1 MKIDGSTALVTGAN
15 RGLGKHF
22 AEQLVAR
29 GAKVYGG
36 ARNPESIDVPGVI
49 PVRLDVTDPASVAAA
64 AKAATGVSLVINNA
78 GSFTGASVT
87 DGSLE
92 DIRLEMETHYF
103 GTLAVSRAFAPQLA
117 ENGGGAILNVLS
129 VLSWL
134 TYPGFSAYSAA
145 KAAQW
150 SLTSALRNELAAQG
164 TQVTA
169 LHVGFMNTDMVS
181 SIDAPKS
188 DPAAIA
194 ALSLDALEAGAAE
207 ILADEGTR
215 QTQANLS
222 GGVALLYPPAA

>member
-1 MKIDGSTALVTGAN
+1 V
-15 RGLGKHF
+15 
-22 AEQLVAR
+22 E
-29 GAKVYGG
+29 
-36 ARNPESIDVPGVI
+36 
-49 PVRLDVTDPASVAAA
+49 AA
-64 AKAATGVSLVINNA
+64 AKAATGVALVINNA
-78 GSFTGASVT
+78 GSFTGVSVT

-117 ENGGGAILNVLS
+117 HSGGGAILNVLS

-145 KAAQW
+145 KSAQW

-169 LHVGFMNTDMVS
+169 LHVGYMNTDMVS

-188 DPAAIA
+188 DPAVIA
-194 ALSLDALEAGAAE
+194 ALSLDALEAGAVE
-207 ILADEGTR
+207 ILADEGAR

>member
-15 RGLGKHF
+15 RGLGKRF

-29 GAKVYGG
+29 GARVYGG

-49 PVRLDVTDPASVAAA
+49 PVELDVTDPGSVAAA
-64 AKAATGVSLVINNA
+64 ARAVTDVCLVINNA

-103 GTLAVSRAFAPQLA
+103 GTLAVSRAFAPHLA
-117 ENGGGAILNVLS
+117 KNGGGAILNVLS

-145 KAAQW
+145 KSAQW
-150 SLTSALRNELAAQG
+150 SLTSALRNELAWQG

-169 LHVGFMNTDMVS
+169 LHVGYMDTDMAS

-188 DPAAIA
+188 DPAAVA

-207 ILADEGTR
+207 ILADEGAR
-215 QTQANLS
+215 QTRANLS
-222 GGVALLYPPAA
+222 GGVALLYPPTA